1 MRRIPSEVFEDP
13 RPYRTLLADYQALR
27 DDMHGLQRNIKFL
40 QDEWASRGADRQRQ
54 DEGLEGLAGH
64 VQERL
69 RPLIDSLDSE
79 VTRMR
84 RDRDSMRTLYEKT
97 NSQLQGLSKENAS
110 LRKLLS
116 ETEKHSKT
124 LEGITRRQEDGSSC
138 RADSTAAPL
147 GGGELESLYA
157 ELEALASA
165 FEEIKVQ
172 NVALIKS
179 LAERDEAIGRAQ
191 SEKLKA
197 EFALTQ
203 ARREA
208 DLQIQKA
215 NQLEKVSIERL
226 ELTEK
231 RLQSQKRTFEESEV
245 RLHQRLLNQ
254 EELSSKFLSASSELR
269 SLRARIDSYGQLE
282 SLVAENAKTIER
294 LKAERSAAA
303 LELKSCQE
311 RLGRLLEHRGGKGP
325 MHGGEELEMYRKLMK
340 CNSCHL
346 RDKNAV
352 ILKCMHCFCRQCL
365 DTRIETR
372 QRKCPNCGEAFGAGD
387 VRTIY
392 L

>member
-1 MRRIPSEVFEDP
+1 
-13 RPYRTLLADYQALR
+13 
-27 DDMHGLQRNIKFL
+27 MHGLQRNIRFL
-40 QDEWASRGADRQRQ
+40 QDELASQSSDRRRQ
-54 DEGLEGLAGH
+54 DEGLEELSGH

-69 RPLIDSLDSE
+69 RPLLDSLDSE
-79 VTRMR
+79 VTRLR

-97 NSQLQGLSKENAS
+97 NSQLQGLSKENAN
-110 LRKLLS
+110 LRRLLS

-124 LEGITRRQEDGSSC
+124 LEGITQRQEDGGHGSSL
-138 RADSTAAPL
+138 ADSTAASS

-157 ELEALASA
+157 ELEALATA
-165 FEEIKVQ
+165 FEEVKVQ

-179 LAERDEAIGRAQ
+179 LAERDEAIARTQ

-203 ARREA
+203 ARKEA

-215 NQLEKVSIERL
+215 NQLEKISIERL
-226 ELTEK
+226 ELTERK
-231 RLQSQKRTFEESEV
+231 LQSQKRVFDESEM

-254 EELSSKFLSASSELR
+254 EELSLKFLSASSDLR
-269 SLRARIDSYGQLE
+269 SLRSRIDSCGQLE
-282 SLVAENAKTIER
+282 GLVAENAKTIER
-294 LKAERSAAA
+294 LKSEKSAAA

-311 RLGRLLEHRGGKGP
+311 RLGRLLEQRGGKGS
-325 MHGGEELEMYRKLMK
+325 MQGGEELEMYRKLMK